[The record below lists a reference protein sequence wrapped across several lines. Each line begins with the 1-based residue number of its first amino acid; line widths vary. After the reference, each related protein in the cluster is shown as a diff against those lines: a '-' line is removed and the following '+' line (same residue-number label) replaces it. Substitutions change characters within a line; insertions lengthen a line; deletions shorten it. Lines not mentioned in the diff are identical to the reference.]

1 VGTVPCFFL
10 LVEFLECYLRNNNNN
25 NNNNNNDI
33 ERFAGYKRSVLAL
46 LGDSDDDDVYGI
58 QAVAQ

>member
-1 VGTVPCFFL
+1 MGTVPCFFL
-10 LVEFLECYLRNNNNN
+10 LVEFLECYLR